1 MRILW
6 TAGSE
11 GQERVR
17 SRKSAEIQSWLRYEA
32 VTAALK
38 LQYHHRD
45 IMKMRW
51 ILRYKE
57 SGKPKARLVV
67 IGYYDPRVGSD
78 VRTEAPVALRRGGSL
93 FIMATAHNQLP
104 IEKGDVKNAF
114 LQGTIDDKTHGDLA
128 EEPVPELRK
137 ALNLRE
143 DEIVM
148 LTKACYGL
156 IDAPRRRWKSLFR
169 DTQQLG
175 WHSCRPGTFVENSK
189 GPCVFTLTMS

>member
-1 MRILW
+1 M
-6 TAGSE
+6 SE
-11 GQERVR
+11 PKHLLHRVVEEVC
-17 SRKSAEIQSWLRYEA
+17 SSWPPL
-32 VTAALK
+32 T
-38 LQYHHRD
+38 
-45 IMKMRW
+45 I
-51 ILRYKE
+51 
-57 SGKPKARLVV
+57 SF
-67 IGYYDPRVGSD
+67 S
-78 VRTEAPVALRRGGSL
+78 
-93 FIMATAHNQLP
+93 